1 MHVAIIEAMRWPA
14 SRHVATSC
22 WTAHEVHP
30 ERCRGYHY
38 YHSMTRWGVTC
49 DADTAGGNCEVMRET
64 EKQFSPGETRERDHM
79 TARLTWALDTATVQL
94 ADRPRASW
102 ANSSGSE
109 DIMQS

>member
-22 WTAHEVHP
+22 WTAHEVG
-30 ERCRGYHY
+30 RRRGYHY

-79 TARLTWALDTATVQL
+79 TARLTWALDTVQL
-94 ADRPRASW
+94 PGRPQASW
-102 ANSSGSE
+102 ATHLGQR
-109 DIMQS
+109 I